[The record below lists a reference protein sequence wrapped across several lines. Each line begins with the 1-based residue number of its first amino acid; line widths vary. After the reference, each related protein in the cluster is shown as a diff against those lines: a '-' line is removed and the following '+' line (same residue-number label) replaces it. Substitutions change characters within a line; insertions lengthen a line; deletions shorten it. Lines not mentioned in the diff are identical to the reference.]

1 MNIFTVETYCDQY
14 QFHPVESKDS
24 ARQRPIQL
32 EVLMKSFVSALGMA
46 TAALAVATSA
56 GAADLP
62 SRKSA
67 PVEYVR
73 VCTAYGAGFFYIPG
87 TDTCLR
93 IGGRVRAEY
102 MFDQPYSRNVDA
114 SGFRARGRLN
124 IDTRT
129 ATAYGTL
136 RAFIR
141 YDINRDS
148 GPYRVPYATFQTVS
162 ASNTTFLDKAF
173 IQFGPITAGRAQSF
187 FDFYANDLN
196 WGLLRGPDS
205 STQLFAYTANFGGGF
220 SATLSAEDGAER
232 RFNTFDNVPF
242 GPTVS
247 TGGNRMPDIVAN
259 LNITQGWGSAQLSG
273 AVHQITTASGNTSV
287 KLDTE
292 YGFAGLAGLKFN
304 LPMLAQ
310 GDVFWLQGVYAEGA
324 SSYLGAGTYGSFTNN
339 NPVQIGGVLVN
350 AFDAVAIPNSAT
362 TATLKKTRGYALTAA
377 LLHYWT
383 PAVRQTL
390 FGSYLNVENASS
402 TNVTDFK
409 EYRIG
414 SNLIWSP
421 VSGLDIGVEV
431 LYTKLD
437 PKGRVA
443 DINRGGAFTLASSDA
458 VSARL
463 RVQRDF

>member
-1 MNIFTVETYCDQY
+1 MR
-14 QFHPVESKDS
+14 PLASK
-24 ARQRPIQL
+24 L
-32 EVLMKSFVSALGMA
+32 CTA
-46 TAALAVATSA
+46 TAVLIAAGSA
-56 GAADLP
+56 SAADLP

-73 VCTAYGAGFFYIPG
+73 VCTPHGQGFFYIPG
-87 TDTCLR
+87 TETCLR

-102 MFDQPYSRNVDA
+102 LYDQPFSRNFDA

-124 IDTRT
+124 VDTRT
-129 ATAYGTL
+129 TTAFGTL
-136 RAFIR
+136 RAFLR
-141 YDINRDS
+141 FDINRDS
-148 GPYRVPYATFQTVS
+148 GGYRVPGSVFQNVS

-196 WGLLRGPDS
+196 WGLLRGSDV
-205 STQLFAYTANFGGGF
+205 STQLFAYTATFGSGF

-242 GPTVS
+242 GPVVS
-247 TGGNRMPDIVAN
+247 TGGNRMPDVVVN
-259 LNITQGWGSAQLSG
+259 LNLTQGWGSAQLSG
-273 AVHQITTASGNTSV
+273 ALHQITTAAGNTAV
-287 KLDTE
+287 NLDTE
-292 YGFAGLAGLKFN
+292 YGFAGLAGLKLN
-304 LPMLAQ
+304 LPMLAK
-310 GDVFWLQGVYAEGA
+310 GDVLWLQGVYAEGA
-324 SSYLGAGTYGSFTNN
+324 SSYLGAGTYGSFTNV
-339 NPVQIGGVLVN
+339 NPIQVGGILVN
-350 AFDAVAIPNSAT
+350 AYDAVAVANGVS

-377 LLHYWT
+377 FLHYWT
-383 PAVRQTL
+383 PTIRQAV
-390 FGSYLNVENASS
+390 FGSYLNVESAAN

-409 EYRIG
+409 EYRAG

-437 PKGRVA
+437 PKGRVP
-443 DINRGGAFTLASSDA
+443 DLNRGGAFTLASSDT

-463 RVQRDF
+463 RIQRDF